1 MQKIVLAILFVL
13 LLSFIFI
20 GTVQAE
26 EPSFLV
32 YAKAITSQLY
42 KYNDGRVLVINYGDI
57 MRVLAEDEDLITV
70 EYNNSPM
77 QIPRKDVETLDI
89 TEENDRKYNDGIE
102 KFNCLNVVMN
112 FAYSQLGKPYGF
124 GKIGPDSFD
133 CSGLVQSVYKE
144 AGIEISRSTSS
155 QIREGSKVNKN
166 ELKIGDLVFLNMS
179 TGSGHVG
186 LYVGD
191 NKIIHSSAPGDV
203 VKISDI
209 KYFNVFSGGRRI
221 I

>member
-1 MQKIVLAILFVL
+1 MQKIVIAILFVL

-26 EPSFLV
+26 ESSFLA

-57 MRVLAEDEDLITV
+57 MRVLAEDKDLITV

-89 TEENDRKYNDGIE
+89 TEENDREYNERIE
-102 KFNCLNVVMN
+102 KFNCLNTVMN

-133 CSGLVQSVYKE
+133 CSGLVQSAYKE

-191 NKIIHSSAPGDV
+191 NKIIHSSVPGDV

-221 I
+221 L

>member
-1 MQKIVLAILFVL
+1 MVLTILFVL

-102 KFNCLNVVMN
+102 KFNCLNAVMN
-112 FAYSQLGKPYGF
+112 FAYSQLGKPYGL

-133 CSGLVQSVYKE
+133 CSGLVQSAYKE

-179 TGSGHVG
+179 TGYGHVG

>member
-1 MQKIVLAILFVL
+1 MVLTILFVL

-32 YAKAITSQLY
+32 YAKSITSQLY

-57 MRVLAEDEDLITV
+57 MRVLAEDEDLITI

-102 KFNCLNVVMN
+102 KFNCLNAVMN

-133 CSGLVQSVYKE
+133 CSGLVQSAYKE
-144 AGIEISRSTSS
+144 AGIEIGRSTSS
-155 QIREGSKVNKN
+155 QIREGSKINKN

>member
-1 MQKIVLAILFVL
+1 MVLTILFVL

-89 TEENDRKYNDGIE
+89 TEENDRKYNDRIE
-102 KFNCLNVVMN
+102 KFNCLNAVMN

-133 CSGLVQSVYKE
+133 CSGLVQSAYKE

-191 NKIIHSSAPGDV
+191 NKIIHSSEPGDV

>member
-1 MQKIVLAILFVL
+1 MILTILFVL

-102 KFNCLNVVMN
+102 KFNCLNAVMN
-112 FAYSQLGKPYGF
+112 FVYSQLGKPYGF

-133 CSGLVQSVYKE
+133 CSGLVQSAYKE

-191 NKIIHSSAPGDV
+191 NKIIHSSAPGDI

>member
-1 MQKIVLAILFVL
+1 MVLTILFVL

-57 MRVLAEDEDLITV
+57 MRVLTEDEDLITV

-102 KFNCLNVVMN
+102 KFNCLNAVMN

-133 CSGLVQSVYKE
+133 CSGLVQSAYKE

-179 TGSGHVG
+179 TGYRHVG